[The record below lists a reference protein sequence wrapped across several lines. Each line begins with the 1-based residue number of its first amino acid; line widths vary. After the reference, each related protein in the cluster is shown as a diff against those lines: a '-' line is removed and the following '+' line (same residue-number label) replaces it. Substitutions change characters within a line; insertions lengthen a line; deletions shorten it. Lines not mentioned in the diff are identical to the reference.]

1 MQDLFLLYK
10 PLLGTD
16 SKAIESVQPNMHL
29 LKYVSLSG
37 KSPNTNSVMLLTL
50 VHNSRNNQL
59 NKVVDGMYIDG
70 FIPQML
76 GIEFHV

>member
-16 SKAIESVQPNMHL
+16 SKAIESVQRDMHL
-29 LKYVSLSG
+29 QNYVSLSG
-37 KSPNTNSVMLLTL
+37 KSPNTDSEMLLTL
-50 VHNSRNNQL
+50 VHNSGNTQL
-59 NKVVDGMYIDG
+59 SKVVDGMYIDG